1 MYKLIMLRRISKRNN
16 AFVVS
21 SPSFSF
27 FLSLPSFCCPFFCLG
42 VFQLLLY
49 IRLVTNLWVSCRFLF
64 CQAVLML
71 YAPTFKKK
79 EFHPMCMPP
88 LPSSVLPTA
97 INSQIA
103 VMQIANIF
111 GAVNS
116 FIFSE
121 GVKLPENRHGDDMD
135 VISSYWKHVSGAE
148 WAWICKNMYLFRW
161 VSNIFTKMFV
171 VPWVSGSLRDI
182 LAQILSIWVV
192 NLAICVKLGDV
203 YIFRNFEQNLKEKRR
218 CFRI

>member
-1 MYKLIMLRRISKRNN
+1 MLL
-16 AFVVS
+16 
-21 SPSFSF
+21 SFLFFPFPSF
-27 FLSLPSFCCPFFCLG
+27 FLSFPSFCCPFFCLG

-71 YAPTFKKK
+71 YAPTFNKK

-97 INSQIA
+97 TNSQIA

-171 VPWVSGSLRDI
+171 VPWVSGSARYTCSNTECLGCKFGDLCKTGRCLYIPKLRTEFKRKKEMLQDI
-182 LAQILSIWVV
+182 SNFVILSER
-192 NLAICVKLGDV
+192 L
-203 YIFRNFEQNLKEKRR
+203 
-218 CFRI
+218 